1 MRAAGGTLP
10 LPLTLAPRVLRVGV
24 LREALRVEAT
34 VVDFLDGLR
43 RVVLREVVVFAL
55 ETFDFLATLGAAVLA
70 FILEG
75 VFFIGAFAIVFG
87 FAEATLAGDFTVFLA
102 GVFLED
108 ALTVALGFVTLAI
121 VFDLLAGIFALDE
134 ATLAELFAN
143 VLTGD
148 FGFVIDFFALAAGF
162 AIVGLAAG
170 FALETSFFTLEEGVL
185 EDASLSFAPAP
196 TGFLVGVRVLLF
208 NVPAMVLSSVSY
220 SLLKNVQS
228 TIKEC

>member
-1 MRAAGGTLP
+1 M
-10 LPLTLAPRVLRVGV
+10 V
-24 LREALRVEAT
+24 
-34 VVDFLDGLR
+34 
-43 RVVLREVVVFAL
+43 
-55 ETFDFLATLGAAVLA
+55 
-70 FILEG
+70 
-75 VFFIGAFAIVFG
+75 
-87 FAEATLAGDFTVFLA
+87 
-102 GVFLED
+102 
-108 ALTVALGFVTLAI
+108 
-121 VFDLLAGIFALDE
+121 
-134 ATLAELFAN
+134 
-143 VLTGD
+143 
-148 FGFVIDFFALAAGF
+148 AGF